1 MAAEK
6 LTKHRLAQIAVT
18 LIVLLTAFFWRTFTY
33 TEVTTVI
40 CNPQPNC
47 SVFVN
52 DQKITVTKDD
62 KQTVAFNV
70 YPIPLEWTIQYDG
83 DVIRTEQTLALLTN
97 ANNVETR
104 TSLLINNSVKIEI
117 GN

>member
-6 LTKHRLAQIAVT
+6 LTKHRLAQIVIT
-18 LIVLLTAFFWRTFTY
+18 LILLLIAFFWRTITY

-52 DQKITVTKDD
+52 NQKLTVTKDD
-62 KQTVAFNV
+62 KQTGVFNI
-70 YPIPLEWTIQYDG
+70 YPIPLDWEIQYDG
-83 DVIRTEQTLALLTN
+83 NVIRTEQNIALLTG

-104 TSLLINNSVKIEI
+104 VSLLINNTVKIEI
-117 GN
+117 KN